1 VKSPLKTSPTRADAE
16 PWGIV
21 APVSW
26 PNGCFP
32 PIAVVRLRRHR
43 CIFTKRRLRPR
54 RALFDETG
62 TVLSRLAVE
71 LDETLAPLGWV
82 LGVGSRTA
90 AGEVSPDD
98 ASPAAHLDAP
108 LLAVLRPA
116 APLLVSR
123 QIVAQLLSQV
133 EKSRPTLVWATRAL
147 VGGQRAGSAMV
158 AELLEVAACE
168 TCRLS

>member
-1 VKSPLKTSPTRADAE
+1 LRD
-16 PWGIV
+16 V
-21 APVSW
+21 AAGPSKVR
-26 PNGCFP
+26 FP

-43 CIFTKRRLRPR
+43 WILTKRRLRPR

-62 TVLSRLAVE
+62 TVLPRLAVE

-108 LLAVLRPA
+108 LLAALRPA

-123 QIVAQLLSQV
+123 QIVVQLLSQV
-133 EKSRPTLVWATRAL
+133 EKSRPTLVLATRAL
-147 VGGQRAGSAMV
+147 VGEQRAGSAMV
-158 AELLEVAACE
+158 TELLEGRSLRNLPPFLEALVRRSGE
-168 TCRLS
+168 WLGG